1 MSLTHKQNSILT
13 LIRKNNQTVFSPED
27 IYKAQ
32 GDNQVFSQKA
42 ITIHLCTLVRDFNNI
57 VSRVKKG
64 QYMLTESIPKISVNS
79 PANNTAEL
87 TQDKV
92 LIEHL
97 SSAESLPAFLAH
109 EDIDKLIE
117 WKNSSIQMTSEKI
130 ENLKLKINK
139 LEKQKNQLNNIKNK
153 FC

>member
-13 LIRKNNQTVFSPED
+13 LIKKNNQTVFSPED

-32 GDNQVFSQKA
+32 GDNPVFSQKA
-42 ITIHLCTLVRDFNNI
+42 VTIHLCTLARDFNNV

-64 QYMLTESIPKISVNS
+64 QYMLTESIPKISVTM
-79 PANNTAEL
+79 PTNTATE
-87 TQDKV
+87 QVSNKV

-97 SSAESLPAFLAH
+97 SSTESLPAFLAH

-139 LEKQKNQLNNIKNK
+139 LEKQKDQLKNIKNK

>member
-27 IYKAQ
+27 IYKSQ
-32 GDNQVFSQKA
+32 GDNPVFSQKA
-42 ITIHLCTLVRDFNNI
+42 VTIHLCTLARDFNNI

-64 QYMLTESIPKISVNS
+64 QYMLTESIPKV
-79 PANNTAEL
+79 PALQTSNPTEQIVSKIPSEYLTA
-87 TQDKV
+87 
-92 LIEHL
+92 
-97 SSAESLPAFLAH
+97 AEILPAFLAH

-139 LEKQKNQLNNIKNK
+139 LEKQKDQLNNIKNK

>member
-13 LIRKNNQTVFSPED
+13 LIKKNNQTVFSPED

-32 GDNQVFSQKA
+32 GENTVFSQKA
-42 ITIHLCTLVRDFNNI
+42 VTIHLCTLARDFNNV

-64 QYMLTESIPKISVNS
+64 QYMLTESIPKVSIALPDV
-79 PANNTAEL
+79 NTAE
-87 TQDKV
+87 QIANKA
-92 LIEHL
+92 IAEHL
-97 SSAESLPAFLAH
+97 SSPEFLPAFLAH